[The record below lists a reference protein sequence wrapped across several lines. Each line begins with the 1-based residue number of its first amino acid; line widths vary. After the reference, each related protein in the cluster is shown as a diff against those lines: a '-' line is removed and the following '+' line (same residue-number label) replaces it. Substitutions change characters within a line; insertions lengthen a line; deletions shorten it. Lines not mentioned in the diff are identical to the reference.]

1 MTSTLSQSPA
11 EPADYDK
18 LVDMFNQALIH
29 TLRKHSVADSF
40 LDFWVPDSDP
50 VIGILSMIDSA
61 RFAGLPSLVVRVSK
75 KTLPAGRLAEFEL
88 AAAKIGKT
96 TIEAGAEGYLI
107 RVSELSKDVRA
118 DGSAR
123 AGRVAKR
130 EYWRPESAA
139 IEAIPVGVSGTWSSN
154 ELPEFADVHPHFRE
168 PLSRTFSSL
177 AFEVAVPPPPAGDA
191 IRVVGEDGPVRL
203 ILDVDS
209 KTQTVLAATHSGGA
223 TPAERSVL
231 DLFCR
236 AAKGLP
242 IQEVADHLGLKVL
255 DGLVDEDRGPPVQG
269 VLLPSNSGK
278 PFALPGRVARR
289 AYDAFRARTGT
300 KLETNFYYPPPSA
313 AWQALSADE
322 RSDKVGRIVR
332 AFLQSRELFQDDIAL
347 HRIEKNRYG
356 YFVRVVV
363 GFSDRIATDQ
373 KPNLMRHLESR
384 LRRDAEPEL
393 DLVAERVKDTSPLR
407 RLS

>member
-1 MTSTLSQSPA
+1 MTSAPIQSPT

-18 LVDMFNQALIH
+18 LVDMFNRALIH

-50 VIGILSMIDSA
+50 VIGILGMIDSA
-61 RFAGLPSLVVRVSK
+61 RFAGLSALSIRVSK
-75 KTLPAGRLAEFEL
+75 KTLPAGRLAEFEA
-88 AAAKIGKT
+88 AAAKTAKM
-96 TIEAGAEGYLI
+96 TIESGSDSYLI
-107 RVSELSKDVRA
+107 RASELSKEARA
-118 DGSAR
+118 DEGGG
-123 AGRVAKR
+123 AGRGTGR
-130 EYWRPESAA
+130 DYWRPDSSMVDAKPA
-139 IEAIPVGVSGTWSSN
+139 GDSGTWSSG

-168 PLSRTFSSL
+168 PLSRAYSAL
-177 AFEVAVPPPPAGDA
+177 ALEADAPRLPAGDA
-191 IRVVGEDGPVRL
+191 IQVVGQDGPVRL
-203 ILDVDS
+203 VLDVDGKS
-209 KTQTVLAATHSGGA
+209 QAVLMATHSGGA

-242 IQEVADHLGLKVL
+242 IQEVADHLGLKIL

-313 AWQALSADE
+313 AWQALSAEE
-322 RSDKVGRIVR
+322 RTDKVGRIVR
-332 AFLQSRELFQDDIAL
+332 AFLQSRGLFQDDIAL

-356 YFVRVVV
+356 YFVRVIV

>member
-1 MTSTLSQSPA
+1 MTSASTQSPA

-61 RFAGLPSLVVRVSK
+61 RFAGLPSLAIRVSK
-75 KTLPAGRLAEFEL
+75 KTLPASRLAEFEL

-96 TIEAGAEGYLI
+96 TIEAGADGYLI
-107 RVSELSKDVRA
+107 RASEMSKDARA
-118 DGSAR
+118 DGSAG
-123 AGRVAKR
+123 AGRVARR
-130 EYWRPESAA
+130 EYWRPESAT
-139 IEAIPVGVSGTWSSN
+139 IEAKPAGASGTWSSN

-168 PLSRTFSSL
+168 PLSRAFSNL
-177 AFEVAVPPPPAGDA
+177 AFEVTAPPPPAGDA
-191 IRVVGEDGPVRL
+191 IRVIGEDGPVRL
-203 ILDVDS
+203 TLDVDG
-209 KTQTVLAATHSGGA
+209 KTQVVLGATHSGGA
-223 TPAERSVL
+223 SPAERAIL

-242 IQEVADHLGLKVL
+242 IQEAADHLGLKIL
-255 DGLVDEDRGPPVQG
+255 DSLVDEDRGPPVPG

-278 PFALPGRVARR
+278 PFALPGHIARR
-289 AYDAFRARTGT
+289 AYDAFRATTGA
-300 KLETNFYYPPPSA
+300 KLETNFYYPPPSG
-313 AWQALSADE
+313 AWQALSAEE
-322 RSDKVGRIVR
+322 RSENVERVIR

-347 HRIEKNRYG
+347 HRVEKNRYG
-356 YFVRVVV
+356 YFVRVIVA
-363 GFSDRIATDQ
+363 FSDRISVEQ
-373 KPNLMRHLESR
+373 KPHLMRQLESR
-384 LRRDAEPEL
+384 LRRDVEPEL